1 MFKATKLSAKKNN
14 SKSKGRFLEQLSD
27 QKKNEAMGLVFLA
40 LSILIFTALISY
52 DANDLPFYTSHPNP
66 EIRNFIGI
74 IGAYIAG
81 LLVFLIG
88 ATSFIIPFLT
98 LSWSL
103 SKFLNKTPQKL
114 YIKTIGTIILFLS
127 ASSLFSLVSLGVAV
141 NSFKNGGFIGMY
153 MSGYL
158 VHYLGYPGTYIV
170 LATFVLL
177 SIIIATEFLVFP
189 FVVSVFN
196 LLTKIFAFLWMS
208 FFSKFSKRNKTR
220 TIVTRD
226 SSLSGTSQPKIKP
239 KLNNVKEPMPAIKEK
254 EQPAK
259 PKIIQIKQEP
269 AAPKQVMA
277 KVNYKTMTSKGTYNL
292 PTLDLLDSPPPIE
305 ERRIKDDLEKNS
317 LILEETL
324 RDFGIEVRVAEVERG
339 PVITRYE
346 LEPAPGVKVNRI
358 VALNDDIALAMKAQS
373 VRIVA
378 PIPGKARVGI
388 EVPNSSATLV
398 YLQEVLSNP
407 EFQAQ
412 AKEYKLTMALGK
424 DVSGAPIITDLGDMP
439 HLLIAGTTGSGKTVC
454 VNTIITSM
462 LYTNSPE
469 DLRFV
474 MVDPKMVELAIF
486 NGLPHLL
493 CPVVTDAKK
502 VAVTLNWVVEEMDAR
517 YRLLAKAGSRN
528 IEIYNEKMSKPKP
541 AAEPSKDNQ
550 QESDELPVHL
560 PYLVVIIDEL
570 ADLMMTA
577 SAEVENTI
585 TRLAQLSRAVGIHI
599 ILATQRPS
607 VDVVT
612 GVIKANFPARIS
624 FKVATKV
631 DSRTVL
637 DANGADKL
645 LGKGDMLFLKP
656 GASKP
661 IRGQCSLVSDHEIE
675 KIVSFIKA
683 QRKPDY
689 EDTIIEAQQKISGPG
704 SAGRGKIE
712 RDPLYEEAVNM
723 VLETGQASV
732 SMLQRRLRLSHIR
745 AARIID
751 FMEQENLVGPYQGS
765 KAREILIPHKQPKQS
780 EAVHEAEE
788 KI

>member
-1 MFKATKLSAKKNN
+1 MPRPKKQQKAKEHLS
-14 SKSKGRFLEQLSD
+14 G
-27 QKKNEAMGLVFLA
+27 QKRNEVWGLVFLA
-40 LSILIFTALISY
+40 VAILVFVALISY
-52 DANDLPFYTSHPNP
+52 DQNDLPFYSSNPNV
-66 EIRNFIGI
+66 EIRNLVGI
-74 IGAYIAG
+74 IGAYISG
-81 LLVFLIG
+81 VLVFLIG
-88 ATSFIIPFLT
+88 ATSFVIPFLT

-103 SKFLNKTPQKL
+103 SKFLGSQPQKL

-127 ASSLFSLVSLGVAV
+127 ASSLLSLIATGEAVSSFRNGGLIGTLVSGQ
-141 NSFKNGGFIGMY
+141 
-153 MSGYL
+153 L
-158 VHYLGYPGTYIV
+158 VHYFGLSGAYIILV
-170 LATFVLL
+170 TLVIL
-177 SIIIATEFLVFP
+177 SILIATEFLVFP
-189 FVVSVFN
+189 FVVSLFG
-196 LLTKIFAFLWMS
+196 LLVN
-208 FFSKFSKRNKTR
+208 FFKFIWTSALAGFFQRKPAR
-220 TIVTRD
+220 TIITRD
-226 SSLSGTSQPKIKP
+226 ERPKIRPITTTSEP
-239 KLNNVKEPMPAIKEK
+239 KVRSVVKEKQQAGPKETFTA
-254 EQPAK
+254 PVK
-259 PKIIQIKQEP
+259 PKIIQIKPEAAQLNP
-269 AAPKQVMA
+269 AAA
-277 KVNYKTMTSKGTYNL
+277 KINRKPVSIDGYKL
-292 PTLDLLDSPPPIE
+292 PGLDLLNSPPPIE

-346 LEPAPGVKVNRI
+346 LEPAPGVKITRI
-358 VALNDDIALAMKAQS
+358 VALNDDIALAMKAHS

-388 EVPNSSATLV
+388 EVPNSTAALV
-398 YLQEVLSNP
+398 FLQEVLGSQ

-412 AKEYKLTMALGK
+412 SKENKLTMALGK
-424 DVSGAPIITDLGDMP
+424 DVAGMPVITDLGDMP

-462 LYTNSPE
+462 LYSNTPN

-493 CPVVTDAKK
+493 CPVVTDHKK
-502 VAVTLNWVVEEMDAR
+502 VAATLNWVVDEMDAR
-517 YRLLAKAGSRN
+517 YRLLAKAGARN
-528 IEIYNEKMSKPKP
+528 IEIYNGKMIKQIESQVTSHK
-541 AAEPSKDNQ
+541 S
-550 QESDELPVHL
+550 QEETSEEMPVKL

-570 ADLMMTA
+570 ADLMMVA
-577 SAEVENTI
+577 AADIENAI

-607 VDVVT
+607 VDVIT

-656 GASKP
+656 GAAKP
-661 IRGQCSLVSDHEIE
+661 TRGQCSLVSDAEIE
-675 KIVSFIKA
+675 RIVGFIKS
-683 QRKPDY
+683 QTKPEY
-689 EDTIIEAQQKISGPG
+689 EESIVQAQQKVQGSGA
-704 SAGRGKIE
+704 SSSGKLE
-712 RDPLYEEAVNM
+712 KDPLYEEAVNM

-751 FMEQENLVGPYQGS
+751 FMEQEGMVGPYQGS
-765 KAREILIPHKQPKQS
+765 KAREILVPHKQSKETENAV
-780 EAVHEAEE
+780 EA
-788 KI
+788 K

>member
-1 MFKATKLSAKKNN
+1 MKKRP
-14 SKSKGRFLEQLSD
+14 KSKEQLSP
-27 QKKNEAMGLVFLA
+27 QKRNEVLGLIFLA
-40 LSILIFTALISY
+40 VSVLIFIALISY
-52 DANDLPFYTSHPNP
+52 DPDDLGFYSSHPNMQ
-66 EIRNFIGI
+66 IRNLVGI

-81 LLVFLIG
+81 IMVFLIG
-88 ATSFIIPFLT
+88 ATSFIVPFLT
-98 LSWSL
+98 LSWSF
-103 SKFLNKTPQKL
+103 SKFLGKERQKL
-114 YIKTIGTIILFLS
+114 YIKTIGTVILFLS
-127 ASSLFSLVSLGVAV
+127 ASSLLSLIYTGEAVA
-141 NSFKNGGFIGMY
+141 SFKSGGLVGIFV
-153 MSGYL
+153 SGYL
-158 VHYLGYPGTYIV
+158 VRYFGYSGTYIV
-170 LATFVLL
+170 LTTLVIL
-177 SIIIATEFLVFP
+177 SILIATEFLVLP
-189 FVVSVFN
+189 FAVSLFG
-196 LLTKIFAFLWMS
+196 LLAKFFIFLWKNIFARL
-208 FFSKFSKRNKTR
+208 FSRKPARI
-220 TIVTRD
+220 IVAKST
-226 SSLSGTSQPKIKP
+226 TPEPKAKVRSIVKEKQETAALPEP
-239 KLNNVKEPMPAIKEK
+239 KL
-254 EQPAK
+254 
-259 PKIIQIKQEP
+259 KIIQIKQD
-269 AAPKQVMA
+269 APQPKLVAA
-277 KVNYKTMTSKGTYNL
+277 KVSPALPAGRRKIISIDGYKL
-292 PTLDLLDSPPPIE
+292 PALDLLSSPPPIE

-358 VALNDDIALAMKAQS
+358 VALNDDIALAMKAHS

-388 EVPNSSATLV
+388 EVPNSTAALV
-398 YLQEVLSNP
+398 FLQEVLGSQ

-412 AKEYKLTMALGK
+412 SRENKLTMALGK
-424 DVSGAPIITDLGDMP
+424 DVSGLPIITDLGDMP

-462 LYTNSPE
+462 LYSNTPN

-493 CPVVTDAKK
+493 CPVVTDHKK

-517 YRLLAKAGSRN
+517 YRLLSKAGARN
-528 IEIYNEKMSKPKP
+528 IELYNEKMAKEKTTPD
-541 AAEPSKDNQ
+541 AED
-550 QESDELPVHL
+550 LPVKL
-560 PYLVVIIDEL
+560 PYIVVIIDEL
-570 ADLMMTA
+570 ADIMVVA
-577 SAEVENTI
+577 AADVENAI

-607 VDVVT
+607 VDVIT

-661 IRGQCSLVSDHEIE
+661 TRGQCSLVSDREIE
-675 KIVSFIKA
+675 SVVNFIKA
-683 QRKPDY
+683 QTKPAY
-689 EDTIIEAQQKISGPG
+689 EDSIIQAQNKTTGSG
-704 SAGRGKIE
+704 SSSSGRIE
-712 RDPLYEEAVNM
+712 KDGLYEEAVNI

-751 FMEQENLVGPYQGS
+751 YMEQEGVVGPYQGS
-765 KAREILIPHKQPKQS
+765 KAREILVPHKQTK
-780 EAVHEAEE
+780 EIETIND
-788 KI
+788 K